1 MNSEKEKIIKSSQGL
16 FLKKGF
22 AKTSMDDIAQTM
34 QMSKKTIYKY
44 FSSKDIL
51 LKQTVITFMEFNNQQ
66 MQIIINSN
74 ENAVVKAYKL
84 FNFIG
89 HIILKVSNQFLF
101 DLKNYNQE
109 LWLEI
114 DKLRVKYLKKNLK
127 KIIEQGKSEGYF
139 IDESSFIIIN
149 SFISTIRGIVNPEI
163 ILIKNISVERAFK
176 VSIKIL
182 MNGILTS
189 KGKRVFKSLNIGANK

>member
-34 QMSKKTIYKY
+34 QMSKKTIYKF

-51 LKQTVITFMEFNNQQ
+51 LKQTVITFMELNNQQ

-89 HIILKVSNQFLF
+89 HIILKVSNQFLL
-101 DLKNYNQE
+101 DLKNNNQE

-114 DKLRVKYLKKNLK
+114 DKLRVKYLKENLK